1 MDRKIRHR
9 FRAEPSW
16 MEFGAANTP
25 TGLPSGA
32 HLHTHLQPSSRCR
45 CHSLGIGIVP
55 PSHSFFGRIAH
66 TFSKKR
72 SDSSLPRVYEDPDE
86 LASSNQV

>member
-1 MDRKIRHR
+1 MDGKIRHC

-32 HLHTHLQPSSRCR
+32 HLHTHLQPTSRRR
-45 CHSLGIGIVP
+45 CHSPRIGILP
-55 PSHSFFGRIAH
+55 PSHSFLGRIGH

-72 SDSSLPRVYEDPDE
+72 VRFNPCVFMAQFSFNEFLFV
-86 LASSNQV
+86 